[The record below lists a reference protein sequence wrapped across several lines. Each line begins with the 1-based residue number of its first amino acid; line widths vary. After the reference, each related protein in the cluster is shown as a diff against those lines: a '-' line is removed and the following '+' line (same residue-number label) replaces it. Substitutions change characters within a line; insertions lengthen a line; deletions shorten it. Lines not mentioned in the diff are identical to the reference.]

1 MIASRFLPLLASGLS
16 LFLLGCTVTALAP
29 SAATGPQNAIPVWL
43 TAYIGDEDGKISDVV
58 LERARALHQRKTREG
73 TIDNGCYFAM
83 DATRP
88 SLLPNGERGRR
99 FYMICERQRTFRPM
113 SSGYGSGRKLA
124 GIVDFSNGQQCAQNF
139 GNAEDSSLT
148 TGGGYVTAETRD
160 SFKGYYRTASGQ
172 ELPFVRS
179 FVQFEGQGA
188 TSNARERAI
197 GGHQATLLR
206 AQCRRLSPG
215 DPYAN
220 DQGYVA
226 FGKLV
231 DYAAGRSNGC
241 TSWSAADDEV
251 ILAAVKNEPTTVY
264 IYPEARDIEAVSQAV
279 TSGRSPSEAGTYWN
293 AACLSAIGKPRYW
306 PASKLEPLIAR
317 FKASQPVR
325 PATPLPICGE
335 P

>member
-1 MIASRFLPLLASGLS
+1 MIANRFLPVLASGLS
-16 LFLLGCTVTALAP
+16 LFMSACTVTDIAP
-29 SAATGPQNAIPVWL
+29 SAAAKPQNELPGWL

-58 LERARALHQRKTREG
+58 LERARALHQRKIRERK
-73 TIDNGCYFAM
+73 IDNGCYFAM

-88 SLLPNGERGRR
+88 SVLPDGERGRR
-99 FYMICERQRTFRPM
+99 FYMICEAQRTFRAM

-124 GIVDFSNGQQCAQNF
+124 GVVDFSNGQQCAQNF
-139 GNAEDSSLT
+139 GNAQDSSLT

-160 SFKGYYRTASGQ
+160 SFKGYYRAASGKDV
-172 ELPFVRS
+172 PFVRS
-179 FVQFEGQGA
+179 FVQFEGEGA
-188 TSNARERAI
+188 TANARERAI

-220 DQGYVA
+220 DEGYVA

-241 TSWSAADDEV
+241 TSWSAAEDEV
-251 ILAAVKNEPTTVY
+251 ILSTVKNNPTTVY

-279 TSGRSPSEAGTYWN
+279 ASGRPLSEAGTYWN
-293 AACLSAIGKPRYW
+293 AACLRDIGKPRYW
-306 PASKLEPLIAR
+306 RASTLEPLIAR
-317 FKASQPVR
+317 FKASQPER
-325 PATPLPICGE
+325 PAQPLPICAE

>member
-1 MIASRFLPLLASGLS
+1 MTANRLLPALTSGL
-16 LFLLGCTVTALAP
+16 LLLLTGCTVTDIAP
-29 SAATGPQNAIPVWL
+29 SAAAEPQNDLPGWL
-43 TAYIGDEDGKISDVV
+43 AAHIGDEDGKISDVV
-58 LERARALHQRKTREG
+58 LQRARALYQRKTREG
-73 TIDNGCYFAM
+73 RIDNGCYFAM

-88 SLLPNGERGRR
+88 SLSPNGERGRR
-99 FYMICERQRTFRPM
+99 FYMICEAQHTFRAM

-124 GIVDFSNGQQCAQNF
+124 GVVDFSNGQQCAQNF
-139 GNAEDSSLT
+139 GNAQDSSLT

-160 SFKGYYRTASGQ
+160 SFKGYYRSASGKDV
-172 ELPFVRS
+172 PFVRS

-206 AQCRRLSPG
+206 AECRRLSPG

-220 DQGYVA
+220 DEGYVA

-241 TSWSAADDEV
+241 TSWSGAEDKV
-251 ILAAVKNEPTTVY
+251 ILSTVKNDPTTVY
-264 IYPEARDIEAVSQAV
+264 IYPEARDIDAVSQAV
-279 TSGRSPSEAGTYWN
+279 TSGRSPSAAGSYWN
-293 AACLSAIGKPRYW
+293 AMCLKAIGKPRYW
-306 PASKLEPLIAR
+306 PASTLEPLIAR
-317 FKASQPVR
+317 FKASQPDR
-325 PATPLPICGE
+325 PATPLPICAE

>member
-1 MIASRFLPLLASGLS
+1 MTARRFLPVLASG
-16 LFLLGCTVTALAP
+16 FLVFLAGCTVTDIAP
-29 SAATGPQNAIPVWL
+29 SAAAKPQIDMPRWL
-43 TAYIGDEDGKISDVV
+43 TAYVGDENGKISSVV
-58 LERARALHQRKTREG
+58 LQRARVLHQRKTREG
-73 TIDNGCYFAM
+73 RVDNGCYFAM

-88 SLLPNGERGRR
+88 SILPDGERGRR
-99 FYMICERQRTFRPM
+99 FYMICEGQRTFRAM

-124 GIVDFSNGQQCAQNF
+124 GVVDFSNGQQCAQNF
-139 GNAEDSSLT
+139 GNAQDSSLT

-160 SFKGYYRTASGQ
+160 SFKGYYRGPSGKDV
-172 ELPFVRS
+172 PFVRS
-179 FVQFEGQGA
+179 FVQFEGEGVTA
-188 TSNARERAI
+188 NARDRAI

-215 DPYAN
+215 DQYAN
-220 DQGYVA
+220 DEGYVA

-241 TSWSAADDEV
+241 TSWSTAENEV
-251 ILAAVKNEPTTVY
+251 ILSTVKNKPTTVY

-279 TSGRSPSEAGTYWN
+279 ASGRSPSEAGSYWN
-293 AACLSAIGKPRYW
+293 AMCLKAIGKPRYW

-317 FKASQPVR
+317 FKANQPER
-325 PATPLPICGE
+325 PARLLPICGE